1 MQHQPPKAPTQRGA
15 TCAWKRTRH
24 RHLPVSGR
32 LSLVVP
38 AVRATPFAQTGTQ
51 LGGCFGRLG
60 LPVTVGRA
68 KSLVPR
74 VGEYVC
80 LKRRQHRVTYS
91 SRSHTYIYQRPPL
104 GGAAKCELTQNGH
117 VDTEPRAPPPA
128 SAAKPTAENTSLL
141 TTVDSELAKSDVIG
155 VNPSPTPQN
164 TRGNVK
170 RTPQKCTPTSKSM
183 CLG

>member
-1 MQHQPPKAPTQRGA
+1 MEDHTPPHPHLGTLGPMQPYPGDLGEQWPGAAQPPKAAQRGA

-24 RHLPVSGR
+24 AHLHSQRTESGGPR
-32 LSLVVP
+32 G
-38 AVRATPFAQTGTQ
+38 ACNPFAQTGTQ
-51 LGGCFGRLG
+51 LGGCFSRLG

-117 VDTEPRAPPPA
+117 VDMEPCGPAPSFGGEA
-128 SAAKPTAENTSLL
+128 YSGKHEFTHNCRLR
-141 TTVDSELAKSDVIG
+141 IG
-155 VNPSPTPQN
+155 
-164 TRGNVK
+164 
-170 RTPQKCTPTSKSM
+170 
-183 CLG
+183 